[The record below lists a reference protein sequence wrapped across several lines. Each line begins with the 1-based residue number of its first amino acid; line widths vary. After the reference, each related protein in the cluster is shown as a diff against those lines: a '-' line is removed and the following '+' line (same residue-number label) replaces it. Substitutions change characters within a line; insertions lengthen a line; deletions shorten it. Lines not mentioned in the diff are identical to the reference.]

1 MIKQFI
7 FSFIATLTFGI
18 LFNIKGEKLFYS
30 ALGGGISYLL
40 YFVLLSA
47 GYSQISSTFFVSILI
62 GTYGEIMA
70 RVIKTPV
77 TIFIISAII
86 PLVPGGGLYYTMYY
100 TISENYSEA
109 LKYGMDTFQI
119 AVIIVISVLLV
130 GTISKFIN
138 KIKKSADADSAGEP

>member
-7 FSFIATLTFGI
+7 FAFIATLTFGI
-18 LFNIKGEKLFYS
+18 LFNIKGKKLFYS
-30 ALGGGISYLL
+30 ALGGGISYLF
-40 YFVLLSA
+40 YYVLLSI
-47 GYSQISSTFFVSILI
+47 GFSPISSTFFVSILI
-62 GTYGEIMA
+62 GTYGEVMA

-100 TISENYSEA
+100 TISENYSQA

-119 AVIIVISVLLV
+119 AIVIVISILLV
-130 GTISKFIN
+130 GTISKFVN
-138 KIKKSADADSAGEP
+138 KLKSKLI

>member
-7 FSFIATLTFGI
+7 FAFIATLTFGI
-18 LFNIKGEKLFYS
+18 LFNIKGKKLFYS
-30 ALGGGISYLL
+30 ALGGGISYLF
-40 YFVLLSA
+40 YFVLLSM
-47 GYSQISSTFFVSILI
+47 GYSPISSTFFVSILI
-62 GTYGEIMA
+62 GTYGEVMA

-100 TISENYSEA
+100 TISENYSQA

-119 AVIIVISVLLV
+119 AIVIVISILLV
-130 GTISKFIN
+130 GTISKFVN
-138 KIKKSADADSAGEP
+138 KLKSKLI